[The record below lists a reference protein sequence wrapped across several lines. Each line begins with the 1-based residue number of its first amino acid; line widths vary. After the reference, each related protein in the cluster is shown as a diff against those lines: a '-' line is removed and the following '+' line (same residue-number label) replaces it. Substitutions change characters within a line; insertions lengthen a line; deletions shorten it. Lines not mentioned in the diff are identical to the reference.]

1 MVGLRLIIRLNCG
14 FGLVRDGVFGVDEDN
29 VLICENNGDRS
40 ECEKKTYVKALIAN
54 LTVHTIDCKRRKK

>member
-14 FGLVRDGVFGVDEDN
+14 FGLVRDGVFGVDEDI

-40 ECEKKTYVKALIAN
+40 ECKIETR
-54 LTVHTIDCKRRKK
+54 TRKNINYQFTSTTD

>member
-14 FGLVRDGVFGVDEDN
+14 FGLVRDGVFGVDDDN

-40 ECEKKTYVKALIAN
+40 KCKINKK
-54 LTVHTIDCKRRKK
+54 HKKNKKKKQK